1 MCGIACLTKYE
12 TTRYAHLGKLD
23 NVLSEWALACE
34 ARGFWFN
41 SRIINQ
47 NAKTYLLD
55 EEKIV

>member
-1 MCGIACLTKYE
+1 MCGISYLTKYE

-23 NVLSEWALACE
+23 NVLGERALAYE
-34 ARGFWFN
+34 ARGFRFN
-41 SRIINQ
+41 SWIITQ